1 MNSSKK
7 KDDRTVSVNTSIQ
20 KRRSRTWRRIVS
32 IALCVGM
39 LSTNVGIAAAAEP
52 TDPVLPQMEDSQYV
66 ENVSLGTDASADAA
80 TQETEQTEPTKEP
93 EPDLVTEP
101 ETKQEAEETYT
112 LHLTHY
118 FRFTIDGKKVS
129 VKETEEIQLT
139 EADFEDG
146 ECDLNQFAY
155 DKEQLK
161 VTEAKP
167 ISIDNAIGNDIGARI
182 VYAVN
187 SGWRVVRAEQA
198 SEEGVSLRTVFN
210 GGLGDYEFVPAKVVN
225 LKIKYKYSNTGGLA
239 GIDVADPDIV
249 EAEPKLDVDS
259 GNYVVEW
266 KLPETPDGFR
276 IVLNPAPLN
285 EYLVSKPTGN
295 ETAEELEKA
304 LERGDFAVNV
314 DNPDMPVYYY
324 QEEPDE
330 TENPTYS
337 NRYSTDYNKAWNA
350 ARKLTETGYTA
361 EAYCTDNGH
370 IHDEAIGHGANAL
383 TDPKLRVTLTE
394 AQLKAAMEKG
404 LDITV
409 YYRRNATWYTV
420 NHWVPKTLAGNDIGA
435 LETKTED
442 GVEYVR
448 LDQETLQG
456 RVGATTA
463 AKAKTD
469 EKYALVSPIGFSQKL
484 IENTATVV
492 DIYYAAADSYRVIFD
507 TDYTYIPR
515 QQVEMGKD
523 VDFSEIT
530 KEPTRTGYTFDGW
543 QYLKK
548 GATPDADGNY
558 ADNQYV
564 KLGKDNP
571 QLKVDETLIANAK
584 LQESGGVLALHL
596 YPIWTPNKTNVRV
609 ILWTEDLVAGDD
621 VQAIAEGGN
630 SGNGSY
636 YTEKYRNY
644 SNEPKPHNPNLNTS
658 NADYYS
664 NAGSFTVSVDTDASL
679 LKAGADRAL
688 LDQIQT
694 QVTEQFKVKM
704 GQASGIDVANFYTQ
718 AGFQIVHEGEGAT
731 AADYNATT
739 ASSDGKTTIN
749 VFFTRKIYQLKF
761 HYYGEQ
767 GGNPYSVATN
777 TNGYSWGGINAPGQV
792 FPDGNLNFNY
802 AGAGAGGTEKN
813 NTWANTGVISP
824 ENMPVPQTIT
834 IKAKYG
840 ADLRDVWPAARAVE
854 AVGNHRMISWATT
867 RGKYCE
873 DGQFGA
879 ASGSSHDGE
888 PTIMGVY
895 AAMGSEIIAD
905 PTNNGTPHHL
915 VAYWWN
921 DGEQSHYRY
930 NHCYEVPDLN
940 VTGMQRVSIHNNDIT
955 NAENFLYLVPT
966 TNAIIQKYGFD
977 DLMKVSYDEAT
988 QQITYGDDN
997 GDYYAVRAYPTNGET
1012 KYYAVARQVE
1022 TVSTNAINKQNPS
1035 ARLHMTR
1042 VNPNADH
1049 STQYRDGDG
1058 GGNPYI
1064 GADKPYDLY
1073 FYYNRDRYTIT
1084 YMVPSNN
1091 ITTGTEVTLGT
1102 IELPYGTLVTQA
1114 DYGFALDYQ
1123 DKNDIQVNGT
1133 NKYPWDTKNTSVAVC
1148 PDRAENG
1155 TAEWKFKGWALGP
1168 AGVNMQ
1174 WANAQAQAGE
1184 DFALASN
1191 LRLYAIWET
1200 PTYDVTFHL
1209 DGGSVNNSTENIVEN
1224 VPANRR
1230 YSSTEA
1236 TIPRPLRNGYV
1247 FTGWFKADE
1256 NGNITDPKTAFDFDK
1271 EVTSNL
1277 HVAADWSP
1285 VSTETFNYNVY
1296 YVTDKPLEADKN
1308 NDTVQIDASGNIV
1321 TTGGTTYY
1329 VLGKDVK
1336 TNQMY
1341 VDNMALNLTAAKQ
1354 DGYVPRDKNQI
1365 LTPDAPNED
1374 YDVIFMYDPII
1385 TDSHT
1390 VRFVLAGTEDNTQYV
1405 VKDFAVKAD
1414 QTVVTPKSEFATALK
1429 NMGYALV
1436 NKDADADTYTTVDKA
1451 EDLKWIDKDGNAQE
1465 MATLTGGANI
1475 PDTITYLVQ
1484 PIPYTITYENA
1495 ADAPTGAEAALQ
1507 AVTAD
1512 ASTPVGNAKGKNPT
1526 QYTTIDTFTAKNPAP
1541 VYADGKWY
1549 VFSHW
1554 SLKDGTTATGDDETT
1569 EKFTILKV
1577 DQGTVGNLVFVANWR
1592 VSDGT
1597 GSLTVSKTVVGNAGE
1612 TNKDFHFTVT
1622 LSDKTISGTFGTME
1636 FTNGVAAF
1644 TLKHNESKT
1653 ASNLP
1658 EGIGYEVTE
1667 TEADQNG
1674 YTTTATG
1681 DKGTIAKDTPATA
1694 AFTNTKGSTGGGGS
1708 SSSGSKN
1715 KKPSKV
1721 DKVLNTADHF
1731 QYVQGYPDDTVG
1743 PERNIT
1749 RAEATVIFFRLLN
1762 DSVRTEYLDATNEFP
1777 DVKLNDW
1784 FNLGISTMENGGFVS
1799 GYDDGLFRPNGYITR
1814 AELATIISNFDD
1826 LEPATENKFAD
1837 VDGHWAER
1845 YINSSA
1851 EKGWLSGYEDG
1862 LFRPNQYITR
1872 AETMSMINRVLDR
1885 KVDAEGLHKD
1895 AKQWIDNPEYKWYYY
1910 TVLEATNH
1918 HEYEREDASDFE
1930 NWTEIKPDKIWEN

>member
-129 VKETEEIQLT
+129 VRETEEIQLT

-210 GGLGDYEFVPAKVVN
+210 GGLGDYEFVPANVVN

-249 EAEPKLDVDS
+249 EAEPTKS
-259 GNYVVEW
+259 GGNYVVEW

-276 IVLNPAPLN
+276 IVLNPDPLN
-285 EYLVSKPTGN
+285 AYLVNPPTGN
-295 ETAEELEKA
+295 ETPDELAKK
-304 LERGDFAVNV
+304 LENGDFSV
-314 DNPDMPVYYY
+314 DIDKNEVYYY
-324 QEEPDE
+324 QEEPGK

-350 ARKLTETGYTA
+350 ARKLEVTGNNGYTA
-361 EAYCTDNGH
+361 EAYCGA
-370 IHDEAIGHGANAL
+370 HDTEPAEGHGANAL

-394 AQLKAAMEKG
+394 DQLNAAMEKG

-420 NHWVPKTLAGNDIGA
+420 NHWVPTALAGTVAPDA
-435 LETKTED
+435 VKDTVD
-442 GVEYVR
+442 GFEYVR
-448 LDQETLQG
+448 LDQEPLQG

-463 AKAKTD
+463 AKAKTEGD
-469 EKYALVSPIGFSQKL
+469 VYEKISPIGFSQKL
-484 IENTATVV
+484 IENTDTVV

-515 QQVEMGKD
+515 QQVEVGKG
-523 VDFSEIT
+523 VDFT
-530 KEPTRTGYTFDGW
+530 GLPTPQRTGYTFDGW
-543 QYLKK
+543 RYLKK

-558 ADNQYV
+558 KDTDYIAA
-564 KLGKDNP
+564 GAKDNP

-596 YPIWTPNKTNVRV
+596 YPIWTPNTTNVRV

-630 SGNGSY
+630 STTTDSY
-636 YTEKYRNY
+636 YAEKYKDY
-644 SNEPKPHNPNLNTS
+644 GTAPVTHNPVLDTS

-664 NAGSFTVSVDTDASL
+664 NAGSFTVSVTTDESL
-679 LKAGADRAL
+679 LKAGPDRAL
-688 LDQIQT
+688 LDDIQT
-694 QVTEQFKVKM
+694 KVTEQFKDKM
-704 GQASGIDVANFYTQ
+704 GQASGIDVAKFYTQ

-767 GGNPYSVATN
+767 DNKPYSVATN
-777 TNGYSWGGINAPGQV
+777 TNGYSWGGIHEPDQV
-792 FPDGNLNFNY
+792 FQGENLNFAY
-802 AGAGAGGTEKN
+802 VGVGTDSTRN
-813 NTWANTGVISP
+813 NTWEGINVTSSQ
-824 ENMPVPQTIT
+824 EMPVPQTIT
-834 IKAKYG
+834 INAKYG
-840 ADLRDVWPAARAVE
+840 ADLRDVWPVAREVE

-905 PTNNGTPHHL
+905 PTNIGTPHHL
-915 VAYWWN
+915 VAYWWE
-921 DGEQSHYRY
+921 DGQQSHYRY
-930 NHCYEVPDLN
+930 NHCYEVPDLD
-940 VTGMQRVSIHNNDIT
+940 VTDMQSVVLDNQAGTDKKNII
-955 NAENFLYLVPT
+955 YLVPT
-966 TNAIIQKYGFD
+966 NDDAIAKYNFT
-977 DLMKVSYDEAT
+977 DLMKVSY
-988 QQITYGDDN
+988 QGGQITYNDPN
-997 GDYYAVRAYPTNGET
+997 GTHYAVREYNGS
-1012 KYYAVARQVE
+1012 YYAVARQVE
-1022 TVSTNAINKQNPS
+1022 TVSTNAIKKQNPS

-1042 VNPNADH
+1042 VNQNADH
-1049 STQYRDGDG
+1049 STQYRDEDG
-1058 GGNPYI
+1058 VNPYI
-1064 GADKPYDLY
+1064 GSADKPYDLY
-1073 FYYNRDRYTIT
+1073 FYYNRDRYIIT

-1091 ITTGTEVTLGT
+1091 ITTATEVTLGT
-1102 IELPYGTLVTQA
+1102 IELPYGTLVTQ
-1114 DYGFALDYQ
+1114 DKYGFALDYR

-1133 NKYPWDTKNTSVAVC
+1133 NKYPWDTKGPSVAVC

-1174 WANAQAQAGE
+1174 WEMTDADTQAQAGE

-1191 LRLYAIWET
+1191 LRLYAIWDT
-1200 PTYDVTFHL
+1200 PTYNVTFHL
-1209 DGGSVNNSTENIVEN
+1209 DGGSVDNSTADIVEN

-1230 YSSTEA
+1230 YSSTENV
-1236 TIPRPLRNGYV
+1236 IPRPLQNGYV
-1247 FTGWFKADE
+1247 FTGWFYADE

-1271 EVTSNL
+1271 EVTRNL

-1285 VSTETFNYNVY
+1285 VSTETFSYNVY
-1296 YVTDKPLEADKN
+1296 YVTETLKAG
-1308 NDTVQIDASGNIV
+1308 DTITDTKEIDGK
-1321 TTGGTTYY
+1321 TYF

-1341 VDNMALNLTAAKQ
+1341 VDNMALNLTAAKK
-1354 DGYVPRDKNQI
+1354 DGYVPQDKNQI
-1365 LTPDAPNED
+1365 LTPDAHNKD
-1374 YDVIFMYDPII
+1374 YDVIFKYDPII

-1390 VRFVLAGTEDNTQYV
+1390 VQFVLAGTENDAKTVVYTQTV
-1405 VKDFAVKAD
+1405 EAD
-1414 QTVVTPKSEFATALK
+1414 RTVVTPKSEFATALK

-1436 NKDADADTYTTVDKA
+1436 NKADDGTGYEEVTEAK
-1451 EDLKWIDKDGNAQE
+1451 DLKWINENGVAQKME
-1465 MATLTGGANI
+1465 ALAGDQI

-1484 PIPYTITYENA
+1484 PIPYTITYKV
-1495 ADAPTGAEAALQ
+1495 ADNAPTGAEAALQ

-1526 QYTTIDTFTAKNPAP
+1526 QYTTRDEFTAKNPAP
-1541 VYADGKWY
+1541 VYANGKWY

-1554 SLKDGTTATGDDETT
+1554 SLKDGTIAKDNETT
-1569 EKFTILKV
+1569 FNTLEVEK
-1577 DQGTVGNLVFVANWR
+1577 GTVGNLAFVANWKE
-1592 VSDGT
+1592 SDGT
-1597 GSLTVSKTVVGNAGE
+1597 GSLTVSKTVAGNAGE

-1622 LSDKTISGTFGTME
+1622 LSDKTISGTFGDMT
-1636 FTNGVAAF
+1636 FTNGVATF

-1681 DKGTIAKDTPATA
+1681 DKGTIAKDRTATA
-1694 AFTNTKGSTGGGGS
+1694 AFTNTKGSTGGGG

>member
-210 GGLGDYEFVPAKVVN
+210 GGLGDYEFVPANVVN
-225 LKIKYKYSNTGGLA
+225 LKIEYKYSNTGGLA

-249 EAEPKLDVDS
+249 EAEPTKS
-259 GNYVVEW
+259 GSNYVVEW

-295 ETAEELEKA
+295 ETPDELAEKLEN
-304 LERGDFAVNV
+304 GDFSV
-314 DNPDMPVYYY
+314 DIDKNEVYYY
-324 QEEPDE
+324 QETND
-330 TENPTYS
+330 TDHNAQNPTYH

-370 IHDEAIGHGANAL
+370 IHEAIGHGANAL

-394 AQLKAAMEKG
+394 DQLKAAMEKG

-420 NHWVPKTLAGNDIGA
+420 NHWVPTALAGNDIDD

-442 GVEYVR
+442 SVEYVR

-463 AKAKTD
+463 AKAKTEGD
-469 EKYALVSPIGFSQKL
+469 VYEKISPIGFSQKL
-484 IENTATVV
+484 IENTDTAV

-515 QQVEMGKD
+515 QQVKMGKD
-523 VDFSEIT
+523 VDFT
-530 KEPTRTGYTFDGW
+530 HVTEPTRTGYTFGGW

-548 GATPDADGNY
+548 GATPDANGNY
-558 ADNQYV
+558 KDTDYIAA
-564 KLGKDNP
+564 GAKDNP
-571 QLKVDETLIANAK
+571 QLKVDEMLIANAK

-596 YPIWTPNKTNVRV
+596 YPIWTPNTTNVRV
-609 ILWTEDLVAGDD
+609 ILWTEDLAGDD

-630 SGNGSY
+630 STTTDSY
-636 YTEKYRNY
+636 YAEKYKDY
-644 SNEPKPHNPNLNTS
+644 GAAPVTHKPELYTS
-658 NADYYS
+658 NADHYS
-664 NAGSFTVSVDTDASL
+664 NAGSFTVPVDTDASL
-679 LKAGADRAL
+679 KNGNDL
-688 LDQIQT
+688 LTEIQT
-694 QVTEQFKVKM
+694 QVTEQFKGAM

-767 GGNPYSVATN
+767 GGNQYSVATN
-777 TNGYSWGGINAPGQV
+777 TNGYSWGGINAPDQV
-792 FPDGNLNFNY
+792 FPDGNLNFAY
-802 AGAGAGGTEKN
+802 VGAGTDGTKKN
-813 NTWANTGVISP
+813 NTWVNTVATSP
-824 ENMPVPQTIT
+824 QGMPVPQTIT

-840 ADLRDVWPAARAVE
+840 ADLRDVWPAARTQE
-854 AVGNHRMISWATT
+854 AVGGYRMISWATT
-867 RGKYCE
+867 QGKYCE
-873 DGQFGA
+873 DGQYGA

-905 PTNNGTPHHL
+905 PENKDTPHHL
-915 VAYWWN
+915 VAYWWR
-921 DGEQSHYRY
+921 DSEQSHYRY
-930 NHCYEVPDLN
+930 NHCYEVPDLD
-940 VTGMQRVSIHNNDIT
+940 VTANDIQKVSIHGDDTT
-955 NAENFLYLVPT
+955 NAKNFLYLVPT
-966 TNAIIQKYGFD
+966 DNEAIQKYGFT
-977 DLMKVSYDEAT
+977 DLMKVSY
-988 QQITYGDDN
+988 QGGQITYNDPN
-997 GDYYAVRAYPTNGET
+997 GIHYAVREYNGS
-1012 KYYAVARQVE
+1012 YYAVARQVE

-1042 VNPNADH
+1042 VNQNADH
-1049 STQYRDGDG
+1049 STQYDDGDG
-1058 GGNPYI
+1058 VNPYI
-1064 GADKPYDLY
+1064 GNAGNPYDLY

-1091 ITTGTEVTLGT
+1091 ITTGTEVTLGK

-1114 DYGFALDYQ
+1114 KYGFALNYQ
-1123 DKNDIQVNGT
+1123 DKNDTKVDGI
-1133 NKYPWDTKNTSVAVC
+1133 NKYPWDTNNTSVAVC

-1174 WANAQAQAGE
+1174 WEMTDADTQAQAGE
-1184 DFALASN
+1184 GFALASN

-1209 DGGSVNNSTENIVEN
+1209 NGGSVNNSTENIAEP

-1230 YSSTEA
+1230 YSSTENE
-1236 TIPRPLRNGYV
+1236 IPRPLRANY
-1247 FTGWFKADE
+1247 TLRGWYTATVAEDGTLMVNE
-1256 NGNITDPKTAFDFDK
+1256 NQAFDFD
-1271 EVTSNL
+1271 EAVTSDL
-1277 HVAADWSP
+1277 HVAAVWSP

-1296 YVTDKPLEADKN
+1296 YVTETLKAG
-1308 NDTVQIDASGNIV
+1308 DTITDTKEIDGK
-1321 TTGGTTYY
+1321 TYY
-1329 VLGKDVK
+1329 VLGQEKHE
-1336 TNQMY
+1336 NEMY
-1341 VDNMALNLTAAKQ
+1341 VDNMALNLTAAKK
-1354 DGYVPRDKNQI
+1354 DGYVPQDKNQI
-1365 LTPDAPNED
+1365 LTPAAPDKD
-1374 YDVIFMYDPII
+1374 YDVIFKYDPII

-1390 VRFVLAGTEDNTQYV
+1390 VQFVLAGTENDAKTVVYTQTV
-1405 VKDFAVKAD
+1405 EAD
-1414 QTVVTPKSEFATALK
+1414 RTVVTPKSEFATALK

-1436 NKDADADTYTTVDKA
+1436 NKADDGTGYEEVTEAK
-1451 EDLKWIDKDGNAQE
+1451 DLKWINENGVAQGME
-1465 MATLTGGANI
+1465 ALAGDQI
-1475 PDTITYLVQ
+1475 PATITYLVQ

-1495 ADAPTGAEAALQ
+1495 ADAPTEAEAALD
-1507 AVTAD
+1507 AVTAAD
-1512 ASTPVGNAKGKNPT
+1512 DTSVGNAGDKNPT
-1526 QYTTIDTFTAKNPAP
+1526 QYTTRDEFTAKNPAR
-1541 VYADGKWY
+1541 VQVGDKWY

-1554 SLKDGTTATGDDETT
+1554 SLKDDTTATGDDKDKDEFTT
-1569 EKFTILKV
+1569 LKV
-1577 DQGTVGNLVFVANWR
+1577 DQGTVGNLVFVANWKE
-1592 VSDGT
+1592 SNGT
-1597 GSLTVSKTVVGNAGE
+1597 GSLTVSKTVAGNAGE
-1612 TNKDFHFTVT
+1612 TNKGFRFTVT
-1622 LSDKTISGTFGTME
+1622 LDDKTISGTFGDMT
-1636 FTNGVAAF
+1636 FTNGVATF
-1644 TLKHNESKT
+1644 TLKHGESKI

-1667 TEADQNG
+1667 ANTDG

-1681 DKGTIAKDTPATA
+1681 DKGTIAKDRTATA
-1694 AFTNTKGSTGGGGS
+1694 AFTNTKGSTGGGG

-1918 HEYEREDASDFE
+1918 HEYEREDTSDFE

>member
-129 VKETEEIQLT
+129 VRETEEIQLT

-210 GGLGDYEFVPAKVVN
+210 GGLGNYEFVPVNVVN

-249 EAEPKLDVDS
+249 EAVPAKS
-259 GNYVVEW
+259 GGNYVVEW
-266 KLPETPDGFR
+266 ELPETPEGFR

-285 EYLVSKPTGN
+285 AYLVDPPKGD
-295 ETAEELEKA
+295 ETAEELAKK
-304 LERGDFAVNV
+304 LENGDFSV
-314 DNPDMPVYYY
+314 DIDKNEVYYY
-324 QEEPDE
+324 QQTNDSNHNAP
-330 TENPTYS
+330 NPTYH
-337 NRYSTDYNKAWNA
+337 NRYSTDYNKAWND

-361 EAYCTDNGH
+361 EAYCTDGVH

-394 AQLKAAMEKG
+394 DQLKAAMEKG

-420 NHWVPKTLAGNDIGA
+420 NHWVPKTLSGLTDQEIADNGYETSEGGNGEI
-435 LETKTED
+435 
-442 GVEYVR
+442 YVR

-463 AKAKTD
+463 AKAKTEGD
-469 EKYALVSPIGFSQKL
+469 VYEKISPIGFSQKL
-484 IENTATVV
+484 IENTNTAV

-515 QQVEMGKD
+515 QQVEMGKG
-523 VDFSEIT
+523 VDFT
-530 KEPTRTGYTFDGW
+530 NVTEPTRTGYTFDGW

-548 GATPDADGNY
+548 GATPGADGEYPANAYEPVAKTNDNY
-558 ADNQYV
+558 TLTVNAD
-564 KLGKDNP
+564 
-571 QLKVDETLIANAK
+571 LISNAK

-609 ILWTEDLVAGDD
+609 ILWTEDLAGDD
-621 VQAIAEGGN
+621 VQAIAAGGN
-630 SGNGSY
+630 PAY
-636 YTEKYRNY
+636 YNTKYANY
-644 SNEPKPHNPNLNTS
+644 GTAPVTHNPVLDTS

-664 NAGSFTVSVDTDASL
+664 NAGSFTYEITTDAPLKNGNDL
-679 LKAGADRAL
+679 LTE
-688 LDQIQT
+688 IQT

-704 GQASGIDVANFYTQ
+704 GQASGIDVADFYTQ

-749 VFFTRKIYQLKF
+749 VFFTRKIYQLQF

-767 GGNPYSVATN
+767 DRKPYSVATN
-777 TNGYSWGGINAPGQV
+777 TNGYSWGGIHDFNNV
-792 FPDGNLNFNY
+792 FPGGNLNFAY
-802 AGAGAGGTEKN
+802 VGEGTGGTKN
-813 NTWANTGVISP
+813 NTWADTGVANSQG
-824 ENMPVPQTIT
+824 MPVPQTIT

-840 ADLRDVWPAARAVE
+840 ADLRDVWPAARAEE
-854 AVGNHRMISWATT
+854 AVGGYRMISWATT
-867 RGKYCE
+867 QGKYCE
-873 DGQFGA
+873 DGQFGTT
-879 ASGSSHDGE
+879 SGSSHDGE

-895 AAMGSEIIAD
+895 AAMGSEIIANPENKD
-905 PTNNGTPHHL
+905 TPHHL
-915 VAYWWN
+915 VAYWWY
-921 DGEQSHYRY
+921 DDSQSHYRY

-940 VTGMQRVSIHNNDIT
+940 VTDMQSVVLDNQAGTDKKNII
-955 NAENFLYLVPT
+955 YLVPT
-966 TNAIIQKYGFD
+966 NDDAIAKYNFT
-977 DLMKVSYDEAT
+977 DLMKVSY
-988 QQITYGDDN
+988 QGGQITYNDPN
-997 GDYYAVRAYPTNGET
+997 GTHYAVREYNGS
-1012 KYYAVARQVE
+1012 YYAVARQVE
-1022 TVSTNAINKQNPS
+1022 TVSTNAIKKQNPS

-1042 VNPNADH
+1042 VNQNADH
-1049 STQYRDGDG
+1049 STLYLDEQ

-1064 GADKPYDLY
+1064 GDADNPYDLY
-1073 FYYNRDRYTIT
+1073 FYYNRDRYIIT

-1091 ITTGTEVTLGT
+1091 ITTATEVTLGT
-1102 IELPYGTLVTQA
+1102 IELPYGTLVTQ
-1114 DYGFALDYQ
+1114 DKYGFALDYR

-1133 NKYPWDTKNTSVAVC
+1133 NKYPWDTKGPSVAVC

-1174 WANAQAQAGE
+1174 WEMTDADTQAQAGE

-1200 PTYDVTFHL
+1200 PTYAVTFHL
-1209 DGGSVNNSTENIVEN
+1209 DGGSVNGSTENIVEP

-1230 YSSTEA
+1230 YSSTENE
-1236 TIPRPLRNGYV
+1236 IPRPLRANY
-1247 FTGWFKADE
+1247 TLRGWYTATVAEDGTLMVNE
-1256 NGNITDPKTAFDFDK
+1256 NQAFDFD
-1271 EVTSNL
+1271 EAVTSDL
-1277 HVAADWSP
+1277 HVAAVWSP

-1308 NDTVQIDASGNIV
+1308 KDTVKIDANGNIV

-1341 VDNMALNLTAAKQ
+1341 VDNMALNLTAAKK
-1354 DGYVPRDKNQI
+1354 DGYVPQDKNQI
-1365 LTPDAPNED
+1365 LTPDAPDKD
-1374 YDVIFMYDPII
+1374 YDVIFKYDPII

-1390 VRFVLAGTEDNTQYV
+1390 VQFVLAGTENDAKTVVYTQTV
-1405 VKDFAVKAD
+1405 EAD
-1414 QTVVTPKSEFATALK
+1414 RTVVTPKSEFATELK

-1436 NKDADADTYTTVDKA
+1436 NKADDGTGYEEVTEAK
-1451 EDLKWIDKDGNAQE
+1451 DLKWIDENGDAQE
-1465 MATLTGGANI
+1465 MKALAGDQI
-1475 PDTITYLVQ
+1475 PATITYLVQ

-1495 ADAPTGAEAALQ
+1495 ADSPTGAADALN
-1507 AVTAD
+1507 AVTAAD
-1512 ASTPVGNAKGKNPT
+1512 DTSVGNAGDKNPT
-1526 QYTTIDTFTAKNPAP
+1526 QYTTRDEFTAKNPAR
-1541 VYADGKWY
+1541 VYADDKWY

-1554 SLKDGTTATGDDETT
+1554 SLKDTTATGDDKNKDEFTT
-1569 EKFTILKV
+1569 LKV
-1577 DQGTVGNLVFVANWR
+1577 DQGTVGNLVFVANWKE
-1592 VSDGT
+1592 SDGT
-1597 GSLTVSKTVVGNAGE
+1597 GSLTVSKTVAGNAGE

-1622 LSDKTISGTFGTME
+1622 LNDKTISGTFGDMTFDKGE
-1636 FTNGVAAF
+1636 ATF

-1667 TEADQNG
+1667 ANTVG
-1674 YTTTATG
+1674 YTTTATD
-1681 DKGTIAKDTPATA
+1681 DKGTIAKNGTATA
-1694 AFTNTKGSTGGGGS
+1694 AFTNTKGSTDGGG

>member
-129 VKETEEIQLT
+129 VRETEEIQLT

-210 GGLGDYEFVPAKVVN
+210 GGLGDYEFVPANVVN
-225 LKIKYKYSNTGGLA
+225 LKIEYKYSNTGGLA

-249 EAEPKLDVDS
+249 EAVPTEN
-259 GNYVVEW
+259 GNNYVVEW
-266 KLPETPDGFR
+266 ELPETPDGFR

-295 ETAEELEKA
+295 ETPDELAEKLEN
-304 LERGDFAVNV
+304 GDFSV
-314 DNPDMPVYYY
+314 DIDHHIVYYY
-324 QEEPDE
+324 QEEPGE
-330 TENPTYS
+330 TENPTYQ
-337 NRYSTDYNKAWNA
+337 NRYSTKYNQAWND
-350 ARKLTETGYTA
+350 ARSLEVTGDNGYTA
-361 EAYCTDNGH
+361 TAVGDA
-370 IHDEAIGHGANAL
+370 DDPGANPL
-383 TDPKLRVTLTE
+383 ENPKLHVTLTE
-394 AQLKAAMEKG
+394 DQLKAAMEKG

-420 NHWVPKTLAGNDIGA
+420 NHWVPEKLSGLTEDQINNLDNDHK
-435 LETKTED
+435 KTENGTD
-442 GVEYVR
+442 YVL

-463 AKAKTD
+463 AKAKTEGNVY
-469 EKYALVSPIGFSQKL
+469 EKISPIGFSQKL
-484 IENTATVV
+484 IENTNTAV
-492 DIYYAAADSYRVIFD
+492 DIYYAAAGSYRVIFD

-515 QQVEMGKD
+515 QQVKVGEG

-530 KEPTRTGYTFDGW
+530 KEPTRTGYTFGGW

-548 GATPDADGNY
+548 GATPDANGNY
-558 ADNQYV
+558 ADTDYIAA
-564 KLGKDNP
+564 GTKDNP
-571 QLKVDETLIANAK
+571 QLEVDETLIANAK

-596 YPIWTPNKTNVRV
+596 YPIWTPNTTNVRV
-609 ILWTEDLVAGDD
+609 ILWTEDLAGDD
-621 VQAIAEGGN
+621 VQATATGGN
-630 SGNGSY
+630 PAY
-636 YTEKYRNY
+636 YNTKYAKY
-644 SNEPKPHNPNLNTS
+644 SAEPVTHNPKPGTS
-658 NADYYS
+658 NADFYS
-664 NAGSFTVSVDTDASL
+664 NAGSFTVPVATDASL
-679 LKAGADRAL
+679 LEAGADRAL
-688 LDQIQT
+688 LTEIQT
-694 QVTEQFKVKM
+694 EVTEQFKGAM
-704 GQASGIDVANFYTQ
+704 GQASDIDVANFYTQ

-749 VFFTRKIYQLKF
+749 VFFTRKIYQLQF

-767 GGNPYSVATN
+767 DRTPYSVATN
-777 TNGYSWGGINAPGQV
+777 TNGYSWGGIHEPNQV
-792 FPDGNLNFNY
+792 FQGENLNFAY
-802 AGAGAGGTEKN
+802 VGVGTDSTRN
-813 NTWANTGVISP
+813 NTWEGINVTSSQ
-824 ENMPVPQTIT
+824 EMPVPQTIT
-834 IKAKYG
+834 INAKYG
-840 ADLRDVWPAARAVE
+840 ADLRDVWPAARTQEV
-854 AVGNHRMISWATT
+854 VDGRRMISWATT
-867 RGKYCE
+867 QGKYCE
-873 DGQFGA
+873 DGQFGTT
-879 ASGSSHDGE
+879 SGSSHDGE

-895 AAMGSEIIAD
+895 AAMGSEIIANPENKD
-905 PTNNGTPHHL
+905 TPHHL
-915 VAYWWN
+915 VAYWWY
-921 DGEQSHYRY
+921 DDSQSHYRY
-930 NHCYEVPDLN
+930 NHCYEVPDLD
-940 VTGMQRVSIHNNDIT
+940 VTDMQSVVLDNQAGTDKKNII
-955 NAENFLYLVPT
+955 YLVPT
-966 TNAIIQKYGFD
+966 NDDAIAKYNFT
-977 DLMKVSYDEAT
+977 DLMKVSY
-988 QQITYGDDN
+988 QGGQITYNDPN
-997 GDYYAVRAYPTNGET
+997 GTHYAVREYNGR
-1012 KYYAVARQVE
+1012 YYAVARQVE
-1022 TVSTNAINKQNPS
+1022 TVSTNAIKKQNPS

-1042 VNPNADH
+1042 VNQNADH
-1049 STQYRDGDG
+1049 STLYLDEQ

-1064 GADKPYDLY
+1064 GDAGNPYDLY
-1073 FYYNRDRYTIT
+1073 FYYNRDRYIIT

-1091 ITTGTEVTLGT
+1091 ITTATEVTLGT
-1102 IELPYGTLVTQA
+1102 IELPYGTLVTQ
-1114 DYGFALDYQ
+1114 DKYGFALDYR

-1133 NKYPWDTKNTSVAVC
+1133 NKYPWDTKGPSVAVC

-1174 WANAQAQAGE
+1174 WEMTDADTQAQAGE

-1200 PTYDVTFHL
+1200 PTYAVTFHL
-1209 DGGSVNNSTENIVEN
+1209 DGGSVGNNTGDIVEN

-1236 TIPRPLRNGYV
+1236 TIPRPLKNGYV
-1247 FTGWFKADE
+1247 FTGWFYADE
-1256 NGNITDPKTAFDFDK
+1256 NGNITTSEKAFDFDK

-1277 HVAADWSP
+1277 HVAAKWSP

-1296 YVTDKPLEADKN
+1296 YVTETLKAG
-1308 NDTVQIDASGNIV
+1308 DTITDTKEID
-1321 TTGGTTYY
+1321 GTTYF
-1329 VLGKDVK
+1329 VLGQEKHE
-1336 TNQMY
+1336 NEMY

-1354 DGYVPRDKNQI
+1354 DGYVPQDKNQI
-1365 LTPDAPNED
+1365 LTPDAPSKD
-1374 YDVIFMYDPII
+1374 YDVIFKYDPII

-1390 VRFVLAGTEDNTQYV
+1390 VRFVLAGTEDNTKDV
-1405 VKDFAVKAD
+1405 VKDFAVEAD

-1429 NMGYALV
+1429 EMGYALV
-1436 NKDADADTYTTVDKA
+1436 NKADDGTGYEEVTEAK
-1451 EDLKWIDKDGNAQE
+1451 DLKWIDKDGKAQG

-1484 PIPYTITYENA
+1484 PIPYTITYKV
-1495 ADAPTGAEAALQ
+1495 ADNAPTGAEAALQ

-1526 QYTTIDTFTAKNPAP
+1526 QYTTRDEFTAKNPAR
-1541 VYADGKWY
+1541 VYADDKWY

-1554 SLKDGTTATGDDETT
+1554 SLKDGTAAKDNETT
-1569 EKFTILKV
+1569 FNTLEVEK
-1577 DQGTVGNLVFVANWR
+1577 GTVGNLVFVANWKE
-1592 VSDGT
+1592 SNGT
-1597 GSLTVSKTVVGNAGE
+1597 GSLTVSKTVAGNAGE

-1622 LSDKTISGTFGTME
+1622 LDDKTISGTFGDMTFDKGE
-1636 FTNGVAAF
+1636 ATF

-1667 TEADQNG
+1667 ANTDG

-1681 DKGTIAKDTPATA
+1681 DKGTIAKDRTATA
-1694 AFTNTKGSTGGGGS
+1694 AFTNTKGSTGGGG

>member
-129 VKETEEIQLT
+129 VRETEEIQLT

-210 GGLGDYEFVPAKVVN
+210 GGLDGKYEFVPAKVVN
-225 LKIKYKYSNTGGLA
+225 LKIEYKYSNTGGLA

-249 EAEPKLDVDS
+249 EAVPAKS
-259 GNYVVEW
+259 GSNYVVEW

-276 IVLNPAPLN
+276 IVLNPDPLN
-285 EYLVSKPTGN
+285 EYLVSKPTGD

-314 DNPDMPVYYY
+314 DNPNMPVYYY
-324 QEEPDE
+324 QEDSNE
-330 TENPTYS
+330 TENPTYQ
-337 NRYSTDYNKAWNA
+337 NRYSTEYNQAWND
-350 ARKLTETGYTA
+350 ARSLEVTGDNGYTA
-361 EAYCTDNGH
+361 TAVGNANANDP
-370 IHDEAIGHGANAL
+370 GANPL
-383 TDPKLRVTLTE
+383 EDPKLRVTLTE
-394 AQLKAAMEKG
+394 DQLKAAMEKG

-420 NHWVPKTLAGNDIGA
+420 NHWVPTALAGTVAADA
-435 LETKTED
+435 VKDTVD
-442 GVEYVR
+442 SVEYVR

-484 IENTATVV
+484 IENTDTVV

-515 QQVEMGKD
+515 QQVDMNDEVKFTGL
-523 VDFSEIT
+523 
-530 KEPTRTGYTFDGW
+530 PTPQRTGYTFGGW

-558 ADNQYV
+558 ADDQYV
-564 KLGKDNP
+564 KLDKDNP
-571 QLKVDETLIANAK
+571 YLTVDEMLIANAK

-596 YPIWTPNKTNVRV
+596 YPIWTPNTTNVRV
-609 ILWTEDLVAGDD
+609 ILWTEDLAGDD
-621 VQAIAEGGN
+621 VQAIAAGGN

-636 YTEKYRNY
+636 YTEKYRDY
-644 SNEPKPHNPNLNTS
+644 SNEPKTHTPNLDKG
-658 NADYYS
+658 NADHYS
-664 NAGSFTVSVDTDASL
+664 NAGSFTYEITTDASL
-679 LKAGADRAL
+679 KNGNGL
-688 LDQIQT
+688 LTEIQT
-694 QVTEQFKVKM
+694 EVTNQFKNKM
-704 GQASGIDVANFYTQ
+704 GQASGIDVADFYTQ

-731 AADYNATT
+731 EADYNATT

-749 VFFTRKIYQLKF
+749 VFFTRNIYELLF
-761 HYYGEQ
+761 TYYGTATVD
-767 GGNPYSVATN
+767 GNNSDYCAAVS
-777 TNGYSWGGINAPGQV
+777 TNGYSYSNGDAVPNGT
-792 FPDGNLNFNY
+792 LNFAYSTQHNGY
-802 AGAGAGGTEKN
+802 RNGWMRANVQDAAG
-813 NTWANTGVISP
+813 
-824 ENMPVPQTIT
+824 MPVPQTIT
-834 IKAKYG
+834 IRAKYG
-840 ADLRDVWPAARAVE
+840 ADLRDVWPVARE
-854 AVGNHRMISWATT
+854 DETFISQDNPGNRGTTAKMISWATT
-867 RGKYCE
+867 AGKYNE
-873 DGQFGA
+873 NSMVDGA
-879 ASGSSHDGE
+879 ANYNE
-888 PTIMGVY
+888 PTIMGTY

-905 PTNNGTPHHL
+905 PAQPVTYNADGTFAASGLRHNL
-915 VAYWWN
+915 VAYWFN
-921 DGEQSHYRY
+921 GGISYYRN
-930 NHCYEVPDLN
+930 NHCFEIPELN

-1012 KYYAVARQVE
+1012 KYYAVARQVD
-1022 TVSTNAINKQNPS
+1022 TVSSNSIDKQNPS

-1042 VNPNADH
+1042 ANDNADH
-1049 STQYRDGDG
+1049 SAEYLDADGAYNRTTCGTEGD
-1058 GGNPYI
+1058 
-1064 GADKPYDLY
+1064 PYDLY
-1073 FYYNRDRYTIT
+1073 FYYNRDRYIIT

-1102 IELPYGTLVTQA
+1102 IELPYGTLVTQ
-1114 DYGFALDYQ
+1114 DKYGFKLGYT
-1123 DKNDIQVNGT
+1123 DKNT
-1133 NKYPWDTKNTSVAVC
+1133 NQKYSWAPAAETPVC

-1209 DGGSVNNSTENIVEN
+1209 NGGSVDNSTADIVEN

-1230 YSSTEA
+1230 YSSTENV
-1236 TIPRPLRNGYV
+1236 IPRPLQNGFV
-1247 FTGWFKADE
+1247 FTGWYNADE

-1277 HVAADWSP
+1277 HVAAKWSP

-1296 YVTDKPLEADKN
+1296 YVTETLKAG
-1308 NDTVQIDASGNIV
+1308 DTITDTKEI
-1321 TTGGTTYY
+1321 GGKTYF

-1341 VDNMALNLTAAKQ
+1341 VDNMALNLTAAKK
-1354 DGYVPRDKNQI
+1354 DGYVPQDTNKI
-1365 LTPDAPNED
+1365 LNPTKDGPNDMIFYYAP
-1374 YDVIFMYDPII
+1374 IAIHG
-1385 TDSHT
+1385 HT
-1390 VRFVLAGTEDNTQYV
+1390 VQFVLAGTEDTTKDV
-1405 VKDFAVKAD
+1405 VKDFAVEAD

-1429 NMGYALV
+1429 EMGYALV
-1436 NKDADADTYTTVDKA
+1436 NKADDGTGYEEVTEAK
-1451 EDLKWIDKDGNAQE
+1451 DLKWIDKDGKAQG
-1465 MATLTGGANI
+1465 MADLAGDQI

-1495 ADAPTGAEAALQ
+1495 ADAPAGAADALN

-1526 QYTTIDTFTAKNPAP
+1526 QYTTRDEFTAKNPAR
-1541 VYADGKWY
+1541 VQVGDKWY

-1554 SLKDGTTATGDDETT
+1554 SLKDDTTATGDDKDKDEFTT
-1569 EKFTILKV
+1569 LKV
-1577 DQGTVGNLVFVANWR
+1577 DQGTVGNLVFVANWKE
-1592 VSDGT
+1592 SDGT
-1597 GSLTVSKTVVGNAGE
+1597 GSLTVSKTVAGNAGE
-1612 TNKDFHFTVT
+1612 TNKDFNFTVT
-1622 LSDKTISGTFGTME
+1622 LDDKTISGTFGDMT
-1636 FTNGVAAF
+1636 FTNGVATF
-1644 TLKHNESKT
+1644 TLKHGESKT

-1667 TEADQNG
+1667 ANTVG

-1681 DKGTIAKDTPATA
+1681 DKGTIAKDRTATA
-1694 AFTNTKGSTGGGGS
+1694 AFTNTKGSTGGGG

>member
-210 GGLGDYEFVPAKVVN
+210 GGLDGKYEFVPAKVVN
-225 LKIKYKYSNTGGLA
+225 LKIEYKYSNTGGLA

-249 EAEPKLDVDS
+249 EAEPTENG

-266 KLPETPDGFR
+266 ELPETPDGFR
-276 IVLNPAPLN
+276 IVLNPDPLN
-285 EYLVSKPTGN
+285 AYLVNPPTGN
-295 ETAEELEKA
+295 ETPDELAKK
-304 LERGDFAVNV
+304 LENGDFSV
-314 DNPDMPVYYY
+314 DIDKNEVYYY
-324 QEEPDE
+324 QQMQDPNE
-330 TENPTYS
+330 TENPTYH
-337 NRYSTDYNKAWNA
+337 NRYSTEYNQAWND

-361 EAYCTDNGH
+361 EAYCTDDVH
-370 IHDEAIGHGANAL
+370 IHDEAIGHGANPL
-383 TDPKLRVTLTE
+383 ENPKLRVTLTE
-394 AQLKAAMEKG
+394 DQLNAAMEKG

-420 NHWVPKTLAGNDIGA
+420 NHWVPKTLSGLTDQEIADNGYETSEGGNGEI
-435 LETKTED
+435 
-442 GVEYVR
+442 YVR

-463 AKAKTD
+463 AKAKTEGD
-469 EKYALVSPIGFSQKL
+469 VYEKISPIGFSQKL
-484 IENTATVV
+484 IENTNTAV
-492 DIYYAAADSYRVIFD
+492 DIYYAAAGSYRVIFD

-515 QQVEMGKD
+515 QQVEMGKG
-523 VDFSEIT
+523 VDFT
-530 KEPTRTGYTFDGW
+530 NVTEPTRTGYTFDGW
-543 QYLKK
+543 QYLTK
-548 GATPDADGNY
+548 GATPDANGNY
-558 ADNQYV
+558 ADADYMPAGT
-564 KLGKDNP
+564 KENP
-571 QLKVDETLIANAK
+571 ELTVNADLISNAK

-596 YPIWTPNKTNVRV
+596 YPIWTPNTTNVRV
-609 ILWTEDLVAGDD
+609 ILWTEDLAGDD
-621 VQAIAEGGN
+621 VQAIAAGGN
-630 SGNGSY
+630 PAY
-636 YTEKYRNY
+636 YNTKYAHY
-644 SNEPKPHNPNLNTS
+644 GAEPKTHNPSPNTS

-664 NAGSFTVSVDTDASL
+664 NAGSFTVSVATDASL

-688 LDQIQT
+688 LDDIQT
-694 QVTEQFKVKM
+694 KVTEQFKSAM
-704 GQASGIDVANFYTQ
+704 GQASDIDVANFYTQ

-767 GGNPYSVATN
+767 GGNQYSVATN
-777 TNGYSWGGINAPGQV
+777 TNGYSWGGIKAPDQV
-792 FPDGNLNFNY
+792 FQGENLNFDYVGEGN
-802 AGAGAGGTEKN
+802 GDTKKD

-834 IKAKYG
+834 INAKYG
-840 ADLRDVWPAARAVE
+840 ADLRDVWPAARTVE
-854 AVGNHRMISWATT
+854 VAGNHRMISWATT
-867 RGKYCE
+867 RGKYCK
-873 DGQFGA
+873 DGQFDA
-879 ASGSSHDGE
+879 DSGSSHVGE

-905 PTNNGTPHHL
+905 PTNIGTPHHL
-915 VAYWWN
+915 VAYWWK
-921 DGEQSHYRY
+921 DGQQSHYRY

-940 VTGMQRVSIHNNDIT
+940 VAGMQRVSIYDNDTI
-955 NAENFLYLVPT
+955 NEKNFLYLVPT
-966 TNAIIQKYGFD
+966 NNATIQEYGFD
-977 DLMKVSYDEAT
+977 DLMKVSYNEAT

-997 GDYYAVRAYPTNGET
+997 GDYYAVRAYTINGVT

-1022 TVSTNAINKQNPS
+1022 TVSTNAIKKQNPS

-1042 VNPNADH
+1042 VNQNADH
-1049 STQYRDGDG
+1049 STLYLDEQ

-1064 GADKPYDLY
+1064 GDADKPYDLY
-1073 FYYNRDRYTIT
+1073 FYYNRDRYIIT

-1091 ITTGTEVTLGT
+1091 ITTGNEVTLGT
-1102 IELPYGTLVTQA
+1102 IELPYGTWVTQA

-1123 DKNDIQVNGT
+1123 DKNDIRVNGT
-1133 NKYPWDTKNTSVAVC
+1133 NKYPWDTNNTSVAVC

-1155 TAEWKFKGWALGP
+1155 TAKWKFKGWALGP

-1174 WANAQAQAGE
+1174 WANTQAQAGE

-1200 PTYDVTFHL
+1200 PTYNVTFHL
-1209 DGGSVNNSTENIVEN
+1209 NGGSVGNNTGDIVEH

-1230 YSSTEA
+1230 YSSTENV
-1236 TIPRPLRNGYV
+1236 IPRPLQNGFV
-1247 FTGWFKADE
+1247 FTGWYNADE
-1256 NGNITDPKTAFDFDK
+1256 NGNITDPKTAFDFDEK
-1271 EVTSNL
+1271 VTSNL

-1296 YVTDKPLEADKN
+1296 YVTETLTDADKDKN
-1308 NDTVQIDASGNIV
+1308 LPQMKI
-1321 TTGGTTYY
+1321 GGTTYY
-1329 VLGKDVK
+1329 VLGKDEK
-1336 TNQMY
+1336 ADQMY
-1341 VDNMALNLTAAKQ
+1341 VDNMALNLTAKAQ
-1354 DGYVPRDKNQI
+1354 EGYVPQDTNKI
-1365 LTPDAPNED
+1365 LNPTKDGPNDMIFYYAP
-1374 YDVIFMYDPII
+1374 IAIHG
-1385 TDSHT
+1385 HT
-1390 VRFVLAGTEDNTQYV
+1390 VQFVLAGTENDAKTVVYTQTV
-1405 VKDFAVKAD
+1405 EAD
-1414 QTVVTPKSEFATALK
+1414 RTVVTPKSEFATALK

-1451 EDLKWIDKDGNAQE
+1451 EDLKWIDKDGNAQVME
-1465 MATLTGGANI
+1465 ALAGDQI

-1495 ADAPTGAEAALQ
+1495 ANSPTGAEAALQ
-1507 AVTAD
+1507 AVTAT
-1512 ASTPVGNAKGKNPT
+1512 AGTSVGNAGDKNPT
-1526 QYTTIDTFTAKNPAP
+1526 QYTTRDEFTAKNPAR
-1541 VYADGKWY
+1541 VYADDKWY

-1554 SLKDGTTATGDDETT
+1554 SLKDGTTAKDNETT
-1569 EKFTILKV
+1569 FNTLEVEK
-1577 DQGTVGNLVFVANWR
+1577 GTVGNLAFVANWKE
-1592 VSDGT
+1592 SDGT
-1597 GSLTVSKTVVGNAGE
+1597 GSLTVSKTVAGNAGE

-1694 AFTNTKGSTGGGGS
+1694 AFTNTKGSTGGGG

>member
-210 GGLGDYEFVPAKVVN
+210 GGLDGKYEFVPVNVVN

-249 EAEPKLDVDS
+249 EAVPAENG

-266 KLPETPDGFR
+266 ELPETPDGFR

-285 EYLVSKPTGN
+285 AYLVNPPTGN
-295 ETAEELEKA
+295 ETPDELAKK
-304 LERGDFAVNV
+304 LENGDFSV
-314 DNPDMPVYYY
+314 DIDKNEVYYY
-324 QEEPDE
+324 QQMQDPNE
-330 TENPTYS
+330 TENPTYH

-350 ARKLTETGYTA
+350 ARSLEVTGNNGYTA
-361 EAYCTDNGH
+361 EAYCGA
-370 IHDEAIGHGANAL
+370 HDTEPAEGHGANAL

-394 AQLKAAMEKG
+394 DQLKAAMEDG

-420 NHWVPKTLAGNDIGA
+420 NHWVPKTLSGLTDQEIADNGYETSEGGNGEI
-435 LETKTED
+435 
-442 GVEYVR
+442 YVR
-448 LDQETLQG
+448 LDQEPLQG

-463 AKAKTD
+463 AKAKTEGD
-469 EKYALVSPIGFSQKL
+469 VYEKISPIGFSQKL
-484 IENTATVV
+484 IENTDTVV

-515 QQVEMGKD
+515 QQVDMNDEVKFTGL
-523 VDFSEIT
+523 
-530 KEPTRTGYTFDGW
+530 PTPQRTGYTFGGW

-548 GATPDADGNY
+548 GATPDANGNY
-558 ADNQYV
+558 ADDQYV

-571 QLKVDETLIANAK
+571 QLTVNEDLISKAK

-596 YPIWTPNKTNVRV
+596 YPIWTPNTTNVRV
-609 ILWTEDLVAGDD
+609 ILWTEDLAGDD
-621 VQAIAEGGN
+621 VQATATGGN
-630 SGNGSY
+630 SNY
-636 YTEKYRNY
+636 YEDKYKKY
-644 SNEPKPHNPNLNTS
+644 KDAPVTHKPELDTS
-658 NADYYS
+658 NADHYS
-664 NAGSFTVSVDTDASL
+664 NAGSFTVSVATDASL
-679 LKAGADRAL
+679 KNGDDL
-688 LDQIQT
+688 LPGIQAE
-694 QVTEQFKVKM
+694 VTNQFKDKM
-704 GQASGIDVANFYTQ
+704 GQASGINVADFYTQ

-749 VFFTRKIYQLKF
+749 VFFTRNIYELLF
-761 HYYGEQ
+761 TYYGTAN
-767 GGNPYSVATN
+767 GSDYAVATN
-777 TNGYSWGGINAPGQV
+777 TNGYSWGGINKPGEV
-792 FPDGNLNFNY
+792 FPGGKLNFAY
-802 AGAGAGGTEKN
+802 VGAGTDGTKKN
-813 NTWANTGVISP
+813 NTWVNTVATSP
-824 ENMPVPQTIT
+824 QGMPVPQTIT

-840 ADLRDVWPAARAVE
+840 ADLRDVWPVARTEE

-867 RGKYCE
+867 QGKYCE

-895 AAMGSEIIAD
+895 AAMGSEIIAN
-905 PTNNGTPHHL
+905 PKNNGTPHHL
-915 VAYWWN
+915 VAYWWE
-921 DGEQSHYRY
+921 DGQQSHYRY

-940 VTGMQRVSIHNNDIT
+940 VTGMQKVSIHGDDTT
-955 NAENFLYLVPT
+955 NAKNFLYLVPT
-966 TNAIIQKYGFD
+966 NNATIQEYGFT
-977 DLMKVSYDEAT
+977 DLMKVSY
-988 QQITYGDDN
+988 QGGQITYNDPN
-997 GDYYAVRAYPTNGET
+997 GTYYAVREYNGS
-1012 KYYAVARQVE
+1012 YYAVARQVE

-1042 VNPNADH
+1042 VNQNADH
-1049 STQYRDGDG
+1049 STQYGDG
-1058 GGNPYI
+1058 EGGNPYI
-1064 GADKPYDLY
+1064 GNAGNPYDLY
-1073 FYYNRDRYTIT
+1073 FYYDRNLYTIT

-1102 IELPYGTLVTQA
+1102 IELPYGTLVTQ
-1114 DYGFALDYQ
+1114 DKYGFKLGYT
-1123 DKNDIQVNGT
+1123 DKNT
-1133 NKYPWDTKNTSVAVC
+1133 NQKYSWTPADETPVC

-1174 WANAQAQAGE
+1174 WKMANEGTQAQAG
-1184 DFALASN
+1184 DAFALASN
-1191 LRLYAIWET
+1191 LRLYAIWDT
-1200 PTYDVTFHL
+1200 PTYNVTFHL
-1209 DGGSVNNSTENIVEN
+1209 DGGSVGNNTGDIVEN

-1230 YSSTEA
+1230 YSSTENV
-1236 TIPRPLRNGYV
+1236 IPRPLQNGFV
-1247 FTGWFKADE
+1247 FTGWYNADE

-1271 EVTSNL
+1271 EVTRNL
-1277 HVAADWSP
+1277 HVAAKWVAASN
-1285 VSTETFNYNVY
+1285 ETFSYNVY

-1308 NDTVQIDASGNIV
+1308 KDTVKIDANGNIV

-1341 VDNMALNLTAAKQ
+1341 VDNMALNLTAAKK

-1374 YDVIFMYDPII
+1374 YDVIFKYDPII

-1390 VRFVLAGTEDNTQYV
+1390 VQFVLAGTENGTTKDV
-1405 VKDFAVKAD
+1405 VKAFAVEAD

-1451 EDLKWIDKDGNAQE
+1451 EELKWIDKDGNAQE

-1484 PIPYTITYENA
+1484 PIPYTITYKV
-1495 ADAPTGAEAALQ
+1495 ADNAPTGAEAALD
-1507 AVTAD
+1507 AVTATAGTSVD
-1512 ASTPVGNAKGKNPT
+1512 KAGDKNPT
-1526 QYTTIDTFTAKNPAP
+1526 QYTTRDEFTAKNPAR
-1541 VYADGKWY
+1541 VYADDKWY

-1554 SLKDGTTATGDDETT
+1554 SLKDGTIAKDNETT
-1569 EKFTILKV
+1569 FNTLEVEK
-1577 DQGTVGNLVFVANWR
+1577 GTVGNLVFVANWKE
-1592 VSDGT
+1592 SNGT
-1597 GSLTVSKTVVGNAGE
+1597 GSLTVSKTVAGNAGE
-1612 TNKDFHFTVT
+1612 TNKDFNFTVT
-1622 LSDKTISGTFGTME
+1622 LDDKTISGTFGDMTFDKGE
-1636 FTNGVAAF
+1636 ATF
-1644 TLKHNESKT
+1644 TLKHGESKT

-1667 TEADQNG
+1667 ANTDG
-1674 YTTTATG
+1674 YTTTATD
-1681 DKGTIAKDTPATA
+1681 DKGTIAKDGTATA
-1694 AFTNTKGSTGGGGS
+1694 AFTNTKGSTGGGG

>member
-210 GGLGDYEFVPAKVVN
+210 GGLDGKYEFVPAKVVN
-225 LKIKYKYSNTGGLA
+225 LKIEYKYSNTGGLA

-249 EAEPKLDVDS
+249 EAVPAENG

-266 KLPETPDGFR
+266 ELPETPDGFR

-285 EYLVSKPTGN
+285 AYLVDPPTGN
-295 ETAEELEKA
+295 ETPDELAKK
-304 LERGDFAVNV
+304 LENGDFSV
-314 DNPDMPVYYY
+314 DIDKNEVYYY
-324 QEEPDE
+324 QEEPGE
-330 TENPTYS
+330 IENPTYQ
-337 NRYSTDYNKAWNA
+337 NRYSGEYNEAWND

-361 EAYCTDNGH
+361 EAYCGA
-370 IHDEAIGHGANAL
+370 HDTEPAEGHGANAL

-394 AQLKAAMEKG
+394 DQLNAAMEKG

-420 NHWVPKTLAGNDIGA
+420 NHWVPTALAGNDIDD

-442 GVEYVR
+442 SVEYVR

-463 AKAKTD
+463 AKAKTEGD
-469 EKYALVSPIGFSQKL
+469 VYEKISPIGFSQKL
-484 IENTATVV
+484 IENTNTAV

-515 QQVEMGKD
+515 QQVKVGEG
-523 VDFSEIT
+523 VDFT
-530 KEPTRTGYTFDGW
+530 NVAEPTRTGYTFGGW

-548 GATPDADGNY
+548 GATPGADGEYPANAYEPVAKTNDNY
-558 ADNQYV
+558 TLTVNAD
-564 KLGKDNP
+564 
-571 QLKVDETLIANAK
+571 LISNAK

-596 YPIWTPNKTNVRV
+596 YPIWTPNTTNVRV
-609 ILWTEDLVAGDD
+609 ILWTEDLAGDD
-621 VQAIAEGGN
+621 VQAIAAGGN
-630 SGNGSY
+630 PAY
-636 YTEKYRNY
+636 YNTKYAKY
-644 SNEPKPHNPNLNTS
+644 SAEPKTHNPSPNTS

-664 NAGSFTVSVDTDASL
+664 NAGSFTVSVTTDAPLKNDSGL
-679 LKAGADRAL
+679 LTE
-688 LDQIQT
+688 IQT
-694 QVTEQFKVKM
+694 KVTEQFKDKM
-704 GQASGIDVANFYTQ
+704 GQASDIDVANFYTQ

-749 VFFTRKIYQLKF
+749 VFFTRNIYELLF
-761 HYYGEQ
+761 TYYGTAN
-767 GGNPYSVATN
+767 GSDYAAAVS
-777 TNGYSWGGINAPGQV
+777 TNGYSYSNGVAVPN
-792 FPDGNLNFNY
+792 GNLTFNY
-802 AGAGAGGTEKN
+802 TASHSNAG
-813 NTWANTGVISP
+813 NTYANGWMRANVQ
-824 ENMPVPQTIT
+824 NAADMPVPQTIT
-834 IKAKYG
+834 IRAKYG
-840 ADLRDVWPAARAVE
+840 ADLRDVWPVARDGEQFTSQLDNPGNRGTAAK
-854 AVGNHRMISWATT
+854 MISWATT
-867 RGKYCE
+867 DGKYNE
-873 DGQFGA
+873 NSMVDGA
-879 ASGSSHDGE
+879 ANYNE
-888 PTIMGVY
+888 PTIMGTY

-905 PTNNGTPHHL
+905 PAQPVTYNADGDFVASGLRHNL
-915 VAYWWN
+915 VAYWFN
-921 DGEQSHYRY
+921 GGISYYRN
-930 NHCYEVPDLN
+930 NHCFEIPELD
-940 VTGMQRVSIHNNDIT
+940 VTDMQRVSINYDNDIT
-955 NAENFLYLVPT
+955 DAKNFLYLVPT
-966 TNAIIQKYGFD
+966 DNATIQKYGFD
-977 DLMKVSYDEAT
+977 DLMKVSYNEVT

-1012 KYYAVARQVE
+1012 KYYAVARQVD
-1022 TVSTNAINKQNPS
+1022 TVSSNSIDKQNPS

-1042 VNPNADH
+1042 ANDNADH
-1049 STQYRDGDG
+1049 SAEYLDTDGAYDRTTCG
-1058 GGNPYI
+1058 TE
-1064 GADKPYDLY
+1064 DDPYDLY
-1073 FYYNRDRYTIT
+1073 FYYNRDRYIIT

-1091 ITTGTEVTLGT
+1091 ITTGNEVTLGT
-1102 IELPYGTLVTQA
+1102 ITLPYGTLVTQ
-1114 DYGFALDYQ
+1114 DKYGFKLGYT
-1123 DKNDIQVNGT
+1123 DKNTDQ
-1133 NKYPWDTKNTSVAVC
+1133 KYSWIPAAETPVC
-1148 PDRAENG
+1148 PDRAKNG

-1174 WANAQAQAGE
+1174 WEMTDADTQAQAGE

-1209 DGGSVNNSTENIVEN
+1209 DGGSVGNNTGDIVEN

-1230 YSSTEA
+1230 YSSTENV
-1236 TIPRPLRNGYV
+1236 IPRPLQNGFV
-1247 FTGWFKADE
+1247 FTGWYNADE

-1271 EVTSNL
+1271 EVTRNL

-1296 YVTDKPLEADKN
+1296 YVTETLKAG
-1308 NDTVQIDASGNIV
+1308 DTITDTKEID
-1321 TTGGTTYY
+1321 GTTYY

-1341 VDNMALNLTAAKQ
+1341 VDNMALNLTAAKK
-1354 DGYVPRDKNQI
+1354 DGYVPQDKNQI
-1365 LTPDAPNED
+1365 LTPAAPNKD
-1374 YDVIFMYDPII
+1374 YDVIFKYDPII

-1390 VRFVLAGTEDNTQYV
+1390 VQFVLAGTEDTTKDV
-1405 VKDFAVKAD
+1405 VKDFAVEAD
-1414 QTVVTPKSEFATALK
+1414 RTVVTPKSEFATELK

-1436 NKDADADTYTTVDKA
+1436 NKDADADTYTTVDNA
-1451 EDLKWIDKDGNAQE
+1451 ENLKWIDENGVAQD
-1465 MATLTGGANI
+1465 MKALAGDQI

-1495 ADAPTGAEAALQ
+1495 ADAPAGAADALQ
-1507 AVTAD
+1507 AALDAVTA
-1512 ASTPVGNAKGKNPT
+1512 ATNTPVGSVVDKNPT
-1526 QYTTIDTFTAKNPAP
+1526 QYTTRDEFTAKNPAR
-1541 VYADGKWY
+1541 VYADDKWY

-1554 SLKDGTTATGDDETT
+1554 SLKDGTIAKDNETT
-1569 EKFTILKV
+1569 FNTLEVEK
-1577 DQGTVGNLVFVANWR
+1577 GTVGNLAFVANWKE
-1592 VSDGT
+1592 SNGT
-1597 GSLTVSKTVVGNAGE
+1597 GSLTVSKTVAGNAGE
-1612 TNKDFHFTVT
+1612 TNKDFNFTVT
-1622 LSDKTISGTFGTME
+1622 LDDKTISGTFGDMT
-1636 FTNGVAAF
+1636 FTNGVATF
-1644 TLKHNESKT
+1644 TLKHGESKI

-1667 TEADQNG
+1667 ANTDG

-1681 DKGTIAKDTPATA
+1681 DKGTIAKDGTATA
-1694 AFTNTKGSTGGGGS
+1694 AFTNTKGSTGGGG

>member
-198 SEEGVSLRTVFN
+198 SEEGVSLRTVFK
-210 GGLGDYEFVPAKVVN
+210 GGLGDYKFVPANVVN

-249 EAEPKLDVDS
+249 EAVPAKS
-259 GNYVVEW
+259 GSNYVVEW
-266 KLPETPDGFR
+266 ELPETPEGFR

-285 EYLVSKPTGN
+285 AYLVDPPTGN
-295 ETAEELEKA
+295 ETPDELAEKLEN
-304 LERGDFAVNV
+304 GDFSV
-314 DNPDMPVYYY
+314 DIDNHTVYYY
-324 QEEPDE
+324 QEKNNPDE
-330 TENPTYS
+330 TENPNYDN
-337 NRYSTDYNKAWNA
+337 NRYSTEYNKAWNA
-350 ARKLTETGYTA
+350 ARSLKVTGDNGYTA
-361 EAYCTDNGH
+361 EAYCGA
-370 IHDEAIGHGANAL
+370 HDTEPAEGHGANAL

-394 AQLKAAMEKG
+394 DQLNAAMEKG

-420 NHWVPKTLAGNDIGA
+420 NHWVPKTLSGLTDQEIADNGY
-435 LETKTED
+435 ETSEGENGET
-442 GVEYVR
+442 YVR

-463 AKAKTD
+463 AKAKTEGD
-469 EKYALVSPIGFSQKL
+469 VYEKISPIGFSQKL
-484 IENTATVV
+484 IENTNTAV

-515 QQVEMGKD
+515 QQVKVGEG
-523 VDFSEIT
+523 VDFT
-530 KEPTRTGYTFDGW
+530 NVAEPTRTGYTFGGW

-548 GATPDADGNY
+548 GATPDANGNY
-558 ADNQYV
+558 ADDQYE
-564 KLGKDNP
+564 KLDKDDP
-571 QLKVDETLIANAK
+571 QLEVNADLISNAK

-596 YPIWTPNKTNVRV
+596 YPIWTPKTTNVRV
-609 ILWTEDLVAGDD
+609 ILWTEDLAGDD

-630 SGNGSY
+630 STY
-636 YTEKYRNY
+636 YDAKYAHY
-644 SNEPKPHNPNLNTS
+644 GAAPVTHKPELDTS
-658 NADYYS
+658 NADHYS
-664 NAGSFTVSVDTDASL
+664 NAGSFTVSVTTDAPLKNGDDL
-679 LKAGADRAL
+679 LTG
-688 LDQIQT
+688 IQAE
-694 QVTEQFKVKM
+694 VTKQFKDKM

-731 AADYNATT
+731 AADYTATT

-749 VFFTRKIYQLKF
+749 VFFTRNIYQLQF

-767 GGNPYSVATN
+767 GVNQYSVATN
-777 TNGYSWGGINAPGQV
+777 TNGYSWGGIHDFNNV
-792 FPDGNLNFNY
+792 FQNGNLNFDYVGEGN
-802 AGAGAGGTEKN
+802 GDTKKD

-834 IKAKYG
+834 INAKYG
-840 ADLRDVWPAARAVE
+840 ADLRDVWPAARTVE
-854 AVGNHRMISWATT
+854 VAGNHRMISWATT
-867 RGKYCE
+867 RGKYCK
-873 DGQFGA
+873 DGQFDA
-879 ASGSSHDGE
+879 DSGSSHVGE

-905 PTNNGTPHHL
+905 PKNNGTPHHL
-915 VAYWWN
+915 VAYWWK

-930 NHCYEVPDLN
+930 NHCYEVPDLD
-940 VTGMQRVSIHNNDIT
+940 VTANDIQKVSIHGDDTT
-955 NAENFLYLVPT
+955 NAKNFLYLVPT
-966 TNAIIQKYGFD
+966 DNEAIQEYGFD
-977 DLMKVSYDEAT
+977 DLMKVSY
-988 QQITYGDDN
+988 QGGQITYNDPN
-997 GDYYAVRAYPTNGET
+997 GTYYAVREYNDS
-1012 KYYAVARQVE
+1012 YYAVARQVE

-1042 VNPNADH
+1042 VNQNADH
-1049 STQYRDGDG
+1049 STLYRDEQ
-1058 GGNPYI
+1058 GGNQYI
-1064 GADKPYDLY
+1064 GAGNPYDLY

-1091 ITTGTEVTLGT
+1091 ITTDTEVTLGT
-1102 IELPYGTLVTQA
+1102 IELPYGTLVTQ
-1114 DYGFALDYQ
+1114 DKYGFALNYQ
-1123 DKNDIQVNGT
+1123 DKNDTKVDGI

-1174 WANAQAQAGE
+1174 WEMTDADTQAQAGE

-1209 DGGSVNNSTENIVEN
+1209 DGGTADGAANDKIIEK

-1236 TIPRPLRNGYV
+1236 TIPRPLKANH
-1247 FTGWFKADE
+1247 TLKGWYAATVADDGTLTVNE
-1256 NGNITDPKTAFDFDK
+1256 NQAFDFD
-1271 EVTSNL
+1271 EAVTSNL
-1277 HVAADWSP
+1277 HVAAVWSP
-1285 VSTETFNYNVY
+1285 VSAERFNYNVY
-1296 YVTDKPLEADKN
+1296 YVTETLTDADKDKN
-1308 NDTVQIDASGNIV
+1308 LPQMKI
-1321 TTGGTTYY
+1321 GGTTYY

-1354 DGYVPRDKNQI
+1354 DGYVPQDTNKI
-1365 LTPDAPNED
+1365 LNPTKDGPNDMIFYYAP
-1374 YDVIFMYDPII
+1374 IAIHG
-1385 TDSHT
+1385 HT
-1390 VRFVLAGTEDNTQYV
+1390 VQFVLAGTENGTTKDV
-1405 VKDFAVKAD
+1405 VKAFAVEAD

-1436 NKDADADTYTTVDKA
+1436 NKAD
-1451 EDLKWIDKDGNAQE
+1451 
-1465 MATLTGGANI
+1465 
-1475 PDTITYLVQ
+1475 
-1484 PIPYTITYENA
+1484 
-1495 ADAPTGAEAALQ
+1495 
-1507 AVTAD
+1507 
-1512 ASTPVGNAKGKNPT
+1512 
-1526 QYTTIDTFTAKNPAP
+1526 
-1541 VYADGKWY
+1541 
-1549 VFSHW
+1549 
-1554 SLKDGTTATGDDETT
+1554 
-1569 EKFTILKV
+1569 
-1577 DQGTVGNLVFVANWR
+1577 
-1592 VSDGT
+1592 DGT
-1597 GSLTVSKTVVGNAGE
+1597 G
-1612 TNKDFHFTVT
+1612 
-1622 LSDKTISGTFGTME
+1622 
-1636 FTNGVAAF
+1636 
-1644 TLKHNESKT
+1644 
-1653 ASNLP
+1653 
-1658 EGIGYEVTE
+1658 YE
-1667 TEADQNG
+1667 
-1674 YTTTATG
+1674 
-1681 DKGTIAKDTPATA
+1681 K
-1694 AFTNTKGSTGGGGS
+1694 
-1708 SSSGSKN
+1708 
-1715 KKPSKV
+1715 
-1721 DKVLNTADHF
+1721 
-1731 QYVQGYPDDTVG
+1731 
-1743 PERNIT
+1743 
-1749 RAEATVIFFRLLN
+1749 
-1762 DSVRTEYLDATNEFP
+1762 
-1777 DVKLNDW
+1777 
-1784 FNLGISTMENGGFVS
+1784 
-1799 GYDDGLFRPNGYITR
+1799 
-1814 AELATIISNFDD
+1814 
-1826 LEPATENKFAD
+1826 
-1837 VDGHWAER
+1837 
-1845 YINSSA
+1845 
-1851 EKGWLSGYEDG
+1851 
-1862 LFRPNQYITR
+1862 
-1872 AETMSMINRVLDR
+1872 
-1885 KVDAEGLHKD
+1885 
-1895 AKQWIDNPEYKWYYY
+1895 
-1910 TVLEATNH
+1910 
-1918 HEYEREDASDFE
+1918 
-1930 NWTEIKPDKIWEN
+1930 

>member
-129 VKETEEIQLT
+129 VRETEEIQLT

-210 GGLGDYEFVPAKVVN
+210 GGLGDYEFVPANVVN

-249 EAEPKLDVDS
+249 EAEPTKS
-259 GNYVVEW
+259 GGNYVVEW

-276 IVLNPAPLN
+276 IVLNPDPLN
-285 EYLVSKPTGN
+285 AYLVNPPTGN
-295 ETAEELEKA
+295 ETPDELAKK
-304 LERGDFAVNV
+304 LENGDFSV
-314 DNPDMPVYYY
+314 DIDKNEVYYY
-324 QEEPDE
+324 QEEPGK

-361 EAYCTDNGH
+361 EAYCTDDAH
-370 IHDEAIGHGANAL
+370 THDEAIGHGANAL

-394 AQLKAAMEKG
+394 AQLNAAMEKG

-420 NHWVPKTLAGNDIGA
+420 NHWVPEKLSGLTDQDIADLDNDHK
-435 LETKTED
+435 KTENGTD
-442 GVEYVR
+442 YVL
-448 LDQETLQG
+448 LDQEPLQG

-463 AKAKTD
+463 AKAKTEGD
-469 EKYALVSPIGFSQKL
+469 VYEKISPIGFSQKL
-484 IENTATVV
+484 IENTNTAV
-492 DIYYAAADSYRVIFD
+492 DIYYAAAGSYRVIFD

-515 QQVEMGKD
+515 QQVEMGKG
-523 VDFSEIT
+523 VDFT
-530 KEPTRTGYTFDGW
+530 NVTEPTRTGYTFDGW

-558 ADNQYV
+558 ADDQYV

-571 QLKVDETLIANAK
+571 QLKVDEALIANAK

-609 ILWTEDLVAGDD
+609 ILWTEDLAGDD

-630 SGNGSY
+630 STY
-636 YTEKYRNY
+636 YDAKYAKY
-644 SNEPKPHNPNLNTS
+644 SAEPKTHNPKPGTS
-658 NADYYS
+658 NADFYS
-664 NAGSFTVSVDTDASL
+664 NAGSFTVSVATDASL

-688 LDQIQT
+688 LDDIQT
-694 QVTEQFKVKM
+694 KVTEQFKDKM
-704 GQASGIDVANFYTQ
+704 GQASDIDVANFYTQ

-749 VFFTRKIYQLKF
+749 VFFTRNIYELLF
-761 HYYGEQ
+761 TYYGTATVD
-767 GGNPYSVATN
+767 GNSSNYCAAVS
-777 TNGYSWGGINAPGQV
+777 TNGYSYSNGNAVPN
-792 FPDGNLNFNY
+792 GNLTFNY
-802 AGAGAGGTEKN
+802 TAPHSNAGNTYANGWMRADVRNAAG
-813 NTWANTGVISP
+813 
-824 ENMPVPQTIT
+824 MPVPQTIT
-834 IKAKYG
+834 IRAKYG
-840 ADLRDVWPAARAVE
+840 ADLRDVWPVARE
-854 AVGNHRMISWATT
+854 DETFTSQDDPGNRGTTAKMISWATT
-867 RGKYCE
+867 DGKYNE
-873 DGQFGA
+873 NSMVAGA
-879 ASGSSHDGE
+879 ANYNE
-888 PTIMGVY
+888 PTIMGTY

-905 PTNNGTPHHL
+905 PAQPVTYNVDGTFAASGLRHNL
-915 VAYWWN
+915 VAYWFN
-921 DGEQSHYRY
+921 GGISYYRN
-930 NHCYEVPDLN
+930 NHCFEIPELD
-940 VTGMQRVSIHNNDIT
+940 VTDMQRVSIYGNDTT
-955 NAENFLYLVPT
+955 NAKNFLYLVPT
-966 TNAIIQKYGFD
+966 DNATIQKYGFD
-977 DLMKVSYDEAT
+977 DLMKVSYQDG
-988 QQITYGDDN
+988 QITYNDPN
-997 GDYYAVRAYPTNGET
+997 GTHYAVREYNGS
-1012 KYYAVARQVE
+1012 YYAVARQVD
-1022 TVSTNAINKQNPS
+1022 TVSSNSIDKQNPS

-1042 VNPNADH
+1042 ANNNADH
-1049 STQYRDGDG
+1049 STQYSDTDGIYTG
-1058 GGNPYI
+1058 TTCGTENN
-1064 GADKPYDLY
+1064 PYDLY

-1102 IELPYGTLVTQA
+1102 IELPYGTLVTQ
-1114 DYGFALDYQ
+1114 DKYGFKLGYTDMNTDA
-1123 DKNDIQVNGT
+1123 
-1133 NKYPWDTKNTSVAVC
+1133 KYSWTPAAETSVC

-1174 WANAQAQAGE
+1174 WANTQAQAGE

-1209 DGGSVNNSTENIVEN
+1209 DGGSVGNNTGDIVEN

-1236 TIPRPLRNGYV
+1236 TIPRPLKNGYV
-1247 FTGWFKADE
+1247 FTGWFKADADE
-1256 NGNITDPKTAFDFDK
+1256 NGNITTSEEVFDFD
-1271 EVTSNL
+1271 EPVTSNL
-1277 HVAADWSP
+1277 HVAAKWSP

-1296 YVTDKPLEADKN
+1296 YVTETLTDADKDKN
-1308 NDTVQIDASGNIV
+1308 LPQMKID
-1321 TTGGTTYY
+1321 GTTYY

-1341 VDNMALNLTAAKQ
+1341 VDNMALNLTAAKK
-1354 DGYVPRDKNQI
+1354 DGYVPQDTNKI
-1365 LTPDAPNED
+1365 LNPTKDGPNDMIFYYAP
-1374 YDVIFMYDPII
+1374 IAIHG
-1385 TDSHT
+1385 HT
-1390 VRFVLAGTEDNTQYV
+1390 VQFVLAGTENDAKTVVYTQTV
-1405 VKDFAVKAD
+1405 EAD
-1414 QTVVTPKSEFATALK
+1414 RTVVTPKSEFATALK

-1436 NKDADADTYTTVDKA
+1436 NKADDGTGYEEVTEAK
-1451 EDLKWIDKDGNAQE
+1451 DLKWINENGVAQVME
-1465 MATLTGGANI
+1465 ALAGDQI

-1484 PIPYTITYENA
+1484 PIPYTITYEV
-1495 ADAPTGAEAALQ
+1495 ADNAPTGAADALD
-1507 AVTAD
+1507 AVTATAGTSVD
-1512 ASTPVGNAKGKNPT
+1512 KAGDKNPT
-1526 QYTTIDTFTAKNPAP
+1526 QYTTRDEFTAKNPAR
-1541 VYADGKWY
+1541 VYADDKWY

-1554 SLKDGTTATGDDETT
+1554 SLKDGTTAKDNETT
-1569 EKFTILKV
+1569 FNTLEVEK
-1577 DQGTVGNLVFVANWR
+1577 GTVGNLAFVANWKE
-1592 VSDGT
+1592 SDGT
-1597 GSLTVSKTVVGNAGE
+1597 GSLTVSKTVAGNAGE

-1622 LSDKTISGTFGTME
+1622 LDDKTISGTFGDMT
-1636 FTNGVAAF
+1636 FTNGEATF
-1644 TLKHNESKT
+1644 TLKHGESKT

-1667 TEADQNG
+1667 ANTDG

-1681 DKGTIAKDTPATA
+1681 DKGTIAKDGTATA
-1694 AFTNTKGSTGGGGS
+1694 AFTNTKGSTGGGG

>member
-66 ENVSLGTDASADAA
+66 ENVSLGTDASADAG

-210 GGLGDYEFVPAKVVN
+210 GGLDGKYEFVPAKVVN
-225 LKIKYKYSNTGGLA
+225 LKIEYKYSNTGGLA

-249 EAEPKLDVDS
+249 EAEPKPDVDS

-266 KLPETPDGFR
+266 ELPETPEGFR
-276 IVLNPAPLN
+276 IVLNPDPLN
-285 EYLVSKPTGN
+285 EYLVDPPKGD
-295 ETAEELEKA
+295 ETAEELAKK
-304 LERGDFAVNV
+304 LENGDFSV
-314 DNPDMPVYYY
+314 DIDKNEVYYY
-324 QEEPDE
+324 QETNDSNHNAP
-330 TENPTYS
+330 NPTYH

-350 ARKLTETGYTA
+350 ARSLEVTGNNGYTA
-361 EAYCTDNGH
+361 TAVGDA
-370 IHDEAIGHGANAL
+370 DDPGANPL
-383 TDPKLRVTLTE
+383 ENPKLHVTLTE
-394 AQLKAAMEKG
+394 AQLNAAMEKG

-420 NHWVPKTLAGNDIGA
+420 NHWVPTALAGNDIDD

-442 GVEYVR
+442 SVEYVR

-463 AKAKTD
+463 AKAKTEGD
-469 EKYALVSPIGFSQKL
+469 VYEKISPIGFSQKL
-484 IENTATVV
+484 IENTDTVV

-515 QQVEMGKD
+515 QQVDMNDEVKFTGL
-523 VDFSEIT
+523 
-530 KEPTRTGYTFDGW
+530 PTPQRTGYTFDGW

-548 GATPDADGNY
+548 GATPDANGNY
-558 ADNQYV
+558 ADTDYIAA
-564 KLGKDNP
+564 GTKDNP
-571 QLKVDETLIANAK
+571 QLEVNEDLISKAK

-596 YPIWTPNKTNVRV
+596 YPIWKADKTQVRV
-609 ILWTEDLVAGDD
+609 ILWTEDLAGDD
-621 VQAIAEGGN
+621 VQAIAAGGN
-630 SGNGSY
+630 STTTDSY
-636 YTEKYRNY
+636 YAEKYKDY
-644 SNEPKPHNPNLNTS
+644 GAEPKTHTPDLYKG
-658 NADYYS
+658 NADHYS

-679 LKAGADRAL
+679 LEAGADRAL
-688 LDQIQT
+688 LTEIQT
-694 QVTEQFKVKM
+694 EVTEQFKGAM
-704 GQASGIDVANFYTQ
+704 GQASDIDVANFYTQ

-749 VFFTRKIYQLKF
+749 VFFTRNIYELLF
-761 HYYGEQ
+761 TYYGAAN
-767 GGNPYSVATN
+767 GSDYAVATN
-777 TNGYSWGGINAPGQV
+777 TNGYSWGGINAPDQV
-792 FPDGNLNFNY
+792 FQGENLNFAY
-802 AGAGAGGTEKN
+802 VGAGTDGTKKN
-813 NTWANTGVISP
+813 NTWEDTGVTNSQG
-824 ENMPVPQTIT
+824 MPVPQTIT

-840 ADLRDVWPAARAVE
+840 ADLRDVWPAARAEE
-854 AVGNHRMISWATT
+854 AVGGYRMISWATT
-867 RGKYCE
+867 QGKYCE
-873 DGQFGA
+873 DGQFGPD
-879 ASGSSHDGE
+879 SGSGHAGE
-888 PTIMGVY
+888 LTIMGVY

-905 PTNNGTPHHL
+905 PTKIGTPHHL

-921 DGEQSHYRY
+921 DGNQSYYRY

-940 VTGMQRVSIHNNDIT
+940 VKGMQSVVLDNQVGNDKKNII
-955 NAENFLYLVPT
+955 YLVPT

-977 DLMKVSYDEAT
+977 DLMKVSYQDG
-988 QQITYGDDN
+988 QITYNDQDGR
-997 GDYYAVRAYPTNGET
+997 YYAVREYNGS
-1012 KYYAVARQVE
+1012 YYAVARQVE

-1042 VNPNADH
+1042 VNQNADH
-1049 STQYRDGDG
+1049 STQYGDG
-1058 GGNPYI
+1058 EGGNPYI
-1064 GADKPYDLY
+1064 GSADKPYDLY

-1091 ITTGTEVTLGT
+1091 ITTGNEVTLGT

-1123 DKNDIQVNGT
+1123 DKNDIRVNGT
-1133 NKYPWDTKNTSVAVC
+1133 NKYPWDTNNTSVAVC

-1174 WANAQAQAGE
+1174 WANTQAQAGE

-1209 DGGSVNNSTENIVEN
+1209 DGGSVNNSTGDIVEH

-1236 TIPRPLRNGYV
+1236 TIPRPLKNGYV
-1247 FTGWFKADE
+1247 FTGWFYADE
-1256 NGNITDPKTAFDFDK
+1256 DGDIPTPERAFDFDK

-1277 HVAADWSP
+1277 HVAAKWSP

-1308 NDTVQIDASGNIV
+1308 KDTVKIDAIGNIV

-1329 VLGKDVK
+1329 VLGQEKHE
-1336 TNQMY
+1336 NEMY

-1354 DGYVPRDKNQI
+1354 DGYVPQDTNKI
-1365 LTPDAPNED
+1365 LNPTKDGPND
-1374 YDVIFMYDPII
+1374 MIFYYDPIAI
-1385 TDSHT
+1385 HGHT
-1390 VRFVLAGTEDNTQYV
+1390 VQFVLAGTEDNTQYV

-1414 QTVVTPKSEFATALK
+1414 QTVVTPKSEFATELK

-1436 NKDADADTYTTVDKA
+1436 NKADDGTGYEEVTEAK
-1451 EDLKWIDKDGNAQE
+1451 DLKWIDKDGNAQVME
-1465 MATLTGGANI
+1465 ALAGDQI
-1475 PDTITYLVQ
+1475 PATITYLVQ
-1484 PIPYTITYENA
+1484 PIPYTITYKV
-1495 ADAPTGAEAALQ
+1495 ADNAPTGAEAALD

-1512 ASTPVGNAKGKNPT
+1512 ADTSVGNAGDKNPT
-1526 QYTTIDTFTAKNPAP
+1526 QYTTRDEFTAKNPAR
-1541 VYADGKWY
+1541 VQVGDKWY
-1549 VFSHW
+1549 VFFHW
-1554 SLKDGTTATGDDETT
+1554 SLKDDTTATGDDKDKDEFTT
-1569 EKFTILKV
+1569 LKV
-1577 DQGTVGNLVFVANWR
+1577 DQGTVGNLVFVANWKE
-1592 VSDGT
+1592 SDGT
-1597 GSLTVSKTVVGNAGE
+1597 GSLTVSKTVAGNAGE

-1622 LSDKTISGTFGTME
+1622 LDDKTISGTFGDMT
-1636 FTNGVAAF
+1636 FNNGVATF
-1644 TLKHNESKT
+1644 TLKHGESKI

-1667 TEADQNG
+1667 ANTVG

-1681 DKGTIAKDTPATA
+1681 DKGTIAKDGTATA
-1694 AFTNTKGSTGGGGS
+1694 AFTNTKGSTGGGG

-1918 HEYEREDASDFE
+1918 HEHEREDASDFE